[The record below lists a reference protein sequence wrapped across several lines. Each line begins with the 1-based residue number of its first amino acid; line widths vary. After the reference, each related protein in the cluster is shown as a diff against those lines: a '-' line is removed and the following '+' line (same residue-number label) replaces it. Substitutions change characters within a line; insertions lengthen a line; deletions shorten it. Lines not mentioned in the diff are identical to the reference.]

1 MQGGA
6 DAEKFHRGQ
15 RVRFRVAQS
24 CGHFD
29 ADPDI
34 TAAVMPQLLLNPAQI
49 PGYLAVPTPLRDISG
64 APVGQLFILRSLAG
78 ARQRLAALRR
88 EIVALW
94 LLALV
99 AALLPPILWRARS
112 CGR

>member
-1 MQGGA
+1 M
-6 DAEKFHRGQ
+6 
-15 RVRFRVAQS
+15 
-24 CGHFD
+24 
-29 ADPDI
+29 
-34 TAAVMPQLLLNPAQI
+34 LNPARI
-49 PGYLAVPTPLRDISG
+49 PDYLAVPTPLRDISG

-99 AALLPPILWRARS
+99 AAL
-112 CGR
+112 